1 MRKRSTRLPNNSA
14 GLVSKTL
21 AVYVKDLRLELRS
34 RYGLNAI
41 FMFGIT
47 TLAVV
52 SFSLGQSSLSP
63 KILGALYWIIIFFS
77 AMSGLAHVFVREEDA
92 QTSLI
97 LRLTTD
103 PNAVFLG
110 KLFFNL
116 TLLII
121 ITAIITPLF
130 FIFTDAPTT
139 GLMNFLLLLIL
150 GIVDLCAATTLV
162 AAIIAKASVKGA
174 LFAVLSFPILLPIMI
189 ALTIASDKILA
200 GLDLVEI
207 SKLLQFFIAY
217 AIIMLTSSVMLFK
230 YVWND

>member
-1 MRKRSTRLPNNSA
+1 MPNNSA

-77 AMSGLAHVFVREEDA
+77 AMSGLSHVFVREEDA